1 MDLLKSLEICN
12 PKRSDLVE
20 KIYLLNDE
28 PKVELKTKEKII
40 SDYEKIQY
48 EDMGLESYIL
58 EKYNLDVS
66 GKYGGLTIKNPFGK
80 ASGQL
85 SSNISQIKTDAID
98 GLGFVV
104 IKTVIS
110 QDENAGSSMEAWKV
124 NAPKM
129 IVEEIISERG
139 EKGYTVTW
147 KGRGWDKSFEDY
159 LKLVSESFD
168 IYKETQVPVI
178 PSVQYHL
185 PSKEEGFK
193 EAEYQY
199 TTRSLEKVWKDSAV
213 DLPFI
218 IEQDFSATL
227 SSLKNSKVEIL
238 RWLKEVPG
246 LINKYIDTD
255 NKIIGVKLFNP
266 SFDDDFQVQ
275 MVKTLNESSSDIVD
289 VITCFNR
296 LFDFN
301 KEFEGKKG
309 IAYGGYDLSDRNL
322 RVLSKFIDEYKNKE
336 FIPISATGNIN
347 SGKMMVEYALRGAT
361 SGQIHTYFQIPSKNY
376 RLKEGSRT
384 KKALH
389 ELMFNPVN
397 GLVVTMLSLKN
408 KLGIDKNK
416 TFKFLDISKLHKKS

>member
-1 MDLLKSLEICN
+1 MDN
-12 PKRSDLVE
+12 
-20 KIYLLNDE
+20 IYLLKDE
-28 PKVELKTKEKII
+28 PNIDSSLKGQII
-40 SDYEKIQY
+40 SDYEEVKY

-66 GKYGGLTIKNPFGK
+66 GKYGDLVIKNPFGK

-110 QDENAGSSMEAWKV
+110 QDEKAKSSMEDWKV
-124 NAPKM
+124 KAPKM
-129 IVEEIISERG
+129 VVEEIISERG

-159 LKLVSESFD
+159 LELISQSFD
-168 IYKETQVPVI
+168 IYKEAGMPVI

-185 PSKEEGFK
+185 PTSDEEFR
-193 EAEYQY
+193 ESEYEF
-199 TTRSLEKVWKDSAV
+199 TTKSLEKVWKESKV

-227 SSLKNSKVEIL
+227 SGLKNSQEEIL
-238 RWLKEVPG
+238 RWLREVPR
-246 LINKYIDTD
+246 LIDKYIDTD

-266 SFDDDFQVQ
+266 LYDDNFQVD
-275 MVKTLNESSSDIVD
+275 MVKTLNEKVSKIVD
-289 VITCFNR
+289 TITCFNR
-296 LFDFN
+296 LFNLD
-301 KEFEGKKG
+301 KVFEGKKG

-322 RVLSKFIDEYKNKE
+322 RVLSKFVGGYKKD

-389 ELMFNPVN
+389 ELMFNPTN
-397 GLVVTMLSLKN
+397 GLVVAMISLRN
-408 KLGIDKNK
+408 ILGINEDKV
-416 TFKFLDISKLHKKS
+416 FKFLDIAKLHREINLMKLK